1 VSRVGSSFT
10 LRFGEDGV
18 GVLGPD
24 EWFAALVPAIDEAA
38 DGVDEFVDGVEAAA
52 ADGLYYSRSFTKGYR
67 SWPSVADLDRQETT
81 QSDDR
86 GLTRAGTTRM

>member
-1 VSRVGSSFT
+1 VNGTERSAANLKIMSSNRLNRVM
-10 LRFGEDGV
+10 RV
-18 GVLGPD
+18 R
-24 EWFAALVPAIDEAA
+24 A
-38 DGVDEFVDGVEAAA
+38 
-52 ADGLYYSRSFTKGYR
+52 LYYSRSFTKGYR

>member
-1 VSRVGSSFT
+1 MQ
-10 LRFGEDGV
+10 GEV
-18 GVLGPD
+18 ESPAED
-24 EWFAALVPAIDEAA
+24 EAAQRLAALVSPAAIDRILADAKASETPLDGP
-38 DGVDEFVDGVEAAA
+38 DGV
-52 ADGLYYSRSFTKGYR
+52 LNQLSKYYSRSFTKGYR

>member
-1 VSRVGSSFT
+1 MTEATGQM
-10 LRFGEDGV
+10 
-18 GVLGPD
+18 
-24 EWFAALVPAIDEAA
+24 AA
-38 DGVDEFVDGVEAAA
+38 DYLLIDLAV
-52 ADGLYYSRSFTKGYR
+52 YYSRSFTKGYR

>member
-1 VSRVGSSFT
+1 MTITGPPLAICSRNFGIT
-10 LRFGEDGV
+10 LPALPTGDVIEEGFFPRLTD
-18 GVLGPD
+18 LGK
-24 EWFAALVPAIDEAA
+24 
-38 DGVDEFVDGVEAAA
+38 
-52 ADGLYYSRSFTKGYR
+52 YYSRSFTKGYR